1 MTKNAYIGP
10 NFAVLRPKFLF
21 FGEGTK
27 VLVLT
32 YQKTNEAPGSHCFFG
47 RAEHQYGPEQGG
59 SSCAKAR
66 RQEPLPKSLDS
77 DENSNPFDFSF
88 PSYSSFCKKKTA
100 NTLKS
105 LPQPSPTQPN
115 CGGTVRQ

>member
-32 YQKTNEAPGSHCFFG
+32 YQKTNEAPRSHCFLVG
-47 RAEHQYGPEQGG
+47 QSTNMDQNRVAEVV
-59 SSCAKAR
+59 R
-66 RQEPLPKSLDS
+66 RHEEPSPKSLDS

-88 PSYSSFCKKKTA
+88 PSYSSFCKKER
-100 NTLKS
+100 
-105 LPQPSPTQPN
+105 PTH
-115 CGGTVRQ
+115 

>member
-66 RQEPLPKSLDS
+66 RQEPLPKILI
-77 DENSNPFDFSF
+77 PLTFRFRVTAVF
-88 PSYSSFCKKKTA
+88 VKKKR
-100 NTLKS
+100 
-105 LPQPSPTQPN
+105 PTH
-115 CGGTVRQ
+115 

>member
-59 SSCAKAR
+59 RSFAKAR
-66 RQEPLPKSLDS
+66 RAFAEKFGLGRK
-77 DENSNPFDFSF
+77 F
-88 PSYSSFCKKKTA
+88 
-100 NTLKS
+100 
-105 LPQPSPTQPN
+105 
-115 CGGTVRQ
+115 